1 MKCFFFK
8 NINLPIGV
16 DQDSVLNIL
25 FGFKIKRKQLRKS
38 IIFKIGFSI
47 CKFKKGLSLH
57 IFLFLWTIII

>member
-1 MKCFFFK
+1 MYFLK

-16 DQDSVLNIL
+16 NQDSILNIL
-25 FGFKIKRKQLRKS
+25 FGFKIKRKQLHKS

-47 CKFKKGLSLH
+47 CKFEKGLSLQ